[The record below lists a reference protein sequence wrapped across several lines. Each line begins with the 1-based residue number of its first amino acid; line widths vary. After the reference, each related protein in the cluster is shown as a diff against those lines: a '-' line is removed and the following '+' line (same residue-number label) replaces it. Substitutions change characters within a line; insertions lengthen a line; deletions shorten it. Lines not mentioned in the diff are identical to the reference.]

1 MSKRNTT
8 YTGKLNLNNG
18 AVGGYLNA
26 KPNITIFQEQSEVWL
41 SWDHGTETMQIKLN
55 GEMHDI
61 DPNPGI
67 LCGKRDLIAAA
78 ALQHL
83 DQDVYFE
90 LWHPPPSLI
99 DKDRL
104 PGAPQHG
111 LGLAFRDAEPLP
123 SGPHRALVQQHPV
136 FQPEGP
142 HALTEGC

>member
-61 DPNPGI
+61 DPNHIINGHPLDVGA
-67 LCGKRDLIAAA
+67 GTSYEREHRDLAVIREKYEEKRKQEPTLK
-78 ALQHL
+78 ALREEYDDL
-83 DQDVYFE
+83 MEKYKMIRILEGDN
-90 LWHPPPSLI
+90 
-99 DKDRL
+99 
-104 PGAPQHG
+104 
-111 LGLAFRDAEPLP
+111 DA
-123 SGPHRALVQQHPV
+123 
-136 FQPEGP
+136 
-142 HALTEGC
+142 